1 MLGVSRTVK
10 GGSMVAF
17 EYLRIVE
24 RDGGLVDLLFDALP
38 DNAEQFATELDSY
51 LYIIPAGRE
60 VPNPAEV
67 LGSQKMQKLLKHWRQ
82 TFDVVLL
89 DTPPTLVVAD
99 ALILATQCDATLIV
113 CSAGET
119 NWQAVD
125 RCGEALEGVG
135 ADIIGVLLNRFDAK
149 AAYGGYKYG
158 YEYGYGNYY
167 YYGPSRSA
175 ARKV

>member
-1 MLGVSRTVK
+1 M
-10 GGSMVAF
+10 
-17 EYLRIVE
+17 
-24 RDGGLVDLLFDALP
+24 
-38 DNAEQFATELDSY
+38 
-51 LYIIPAGRE
+51 
-60 VPNPAEV
+60 
-67 LGSQKMQKLLKHWRQ
+67 HWRQ

-125 RCGEALEGVG
+125 RCSEALEGVG
-135 ADIIGVLLNRFDAK
+135 VDIIGVLLNRFDAK

-158 YEYGYGNYY
+158 YGNEYGYGNYY
-167 YYGPSRSA
+167 YYGPSLRRSARA